1 MEDRFQRNTAD
12 SERLDA
18 DARQAGL
25 RSICHLD
32 GYRSCIHSAGRHET
46 LVKYKGH
53 SQLSERL
60 LRCWTLCAVYR
71 A

>member
-1 MEDRFQRNTAD
+1 
-12 SERLDA
+12 
-18 DARQAGL
+18 
-25 RSICHLD
+25 LD